1 MMNAS
6 TFPRFTQLQEQQ
18 AVQVYRQFSAAD
30 LAQWSQM
37 AGLEQPVSKV
47 PEPLIAGLFSYLLG
61 MELPGKGT
69 NYLKQSMTF
78 KEQARVGEPLTATVK
93 ISRLRADKAL
103 VNLETLCSGDNGRV
117 ICQGEALVLF
127 QC

>member
-1 MMNAS
+1 MTAP
-6 TFPRFTQLQEQQ
+6 TFPRFEQLREQQ
-18 AVQVYRQFSAAD
+18 LVSVRRQFSSDD
-30 LAQWSQM
+30 LEQWSRL
-37 AGLEQPVSKV
+37 AGLEQPVSDV

-78 KEQARVGEPLTATVK
+78 TERARADETLTATVR
-93 ISRLRADKAL
+93 ISRLRPDKAL
-103 VNLETLCSGDNGRV
+103 VNLETVCCGDNDRV
-117 ICQGEALVLF
+117 ICRGEALVLF

>member
-1 MMNAS
+1 MTAP
-6 TFPRFTQLQEQQ
+6 TFPRFEQLREQQ
-18 AVQVYRQFSAAD
+18 LVSIHRQFSSDD
-30 LAQWSQM
+30 LEQWSRL
-37 AGLEQPVSKV
+37 AGLEQPVSGV

-78 KEQARVGEPLTATVK
+78 TEQARVDEPLTATVR
-93 ISRLRADKAL
+93 ISRLRPDKAL
-103 VNLETLCSGDNGRV
+103 VNLETVCCGDNDRV
-117 ICQGEALVLF
+117 ICRGEALVLF

>member
-1 MMNAS
+1 M
-6 TFPRFTQLQEQQ
+6 TETTLPRFEQLREQQ
-18 AVQVYRQFSAAD
+18 LVSVHRQFSPED
-30 LAQWSQM
+30 LEQWSRM
-37 AGLEQPVSKV
+37 AGLEQPIERV

-78 KEQARVGEPLTATVK
+78 AAQARVNEPLTATVR
-93 ISRLRADKAL
+93 ISRLRPDKAL
-103 VNLETLCSGDNGRV
+103 VNLETICSGDNDRV
-117 ICQGEALVLF
+117 ICRGEALVLF

>member
-1 MMNAS
+1 MNAPS
-6 TFPRFTQLQEQQ
+6 FPRFQALKEQQ
-18 AVQVYRQFSAAD
+18 SVSIQRQFTPED
-30 LAQWSQM
+30 LEQWRQM
-37 AGLEQPVSKV
+37 ASSEQPTASV

-69 NYLKQSMTF
+69 NYLKQVITF
-78 KEQARVGEPLTATVK
+78 EQQAHANETLTATVK
-93 ISRLRADKAL
+93 VSRLRADKAL
-103 VNLETLCSGDNGRV
+103 VNLETTCTGHDNRT

>member
-1 MMNAS
+1 MNAL
-6 TFPRFTQLQEQQ
+6 TFPRFKQLAEQQ
-18 AVQVYRQFSAAD
+18 SAHIKRSFTDAD
-30 LAQWSQM
+30 LEQWRQLAEMDQSP
-37 AGLEQPVSKV
+37 ESV

-78 KEQARVGEPLTATVK
+78 LQPARANEALTATVR
-93 ISRLRADKAL
+93 ISRLRPDKAL
-103 VNLETLCSGDNGRV
+103 VNLET
-117 ICQGEALVLF
+117 ICTGNQDRLICRGEALVLF